1 MSPAAETASDFSLA
15 SYKLAPDSYAEF
27 RRELVIRLSVV
38 VPLLL
43 AGFLYLAWHFD
54 KDRSIFR
61 LVFIPILIGSIVYRQ
76 FKDERNKWESLAFE
90 FRDGKLIRKMDRY
103 PLQELVPNEVTAILE
118 SPRGITIKTNNRL
131 KSLFLS
137 TRLSDYDAFRNQLI
151 SWAPGIEVTVWHPS
165 SWSYVRNFLE
175 ILACAWTFG
184 GPLYLMY
191 TSRYAAILPLGIV
204 LSLSM
209 LALILYVR
217 KSPQIPIRAQKT
229 VWILLLLPILTT
241 LSRLLL
247 NGR

>member
-1 MSPAAETASDFSLA
+1 MSPAAETAAGFLPT
-15 SYKLAPDSYAEF
+15 SYKLEPGRYAEF

-38 VPLLL
+38 VPFLL

-54 KDRSIFR
+54 KDKSIFR
-61 LVFIPILIGSIVYRQ
+61 LVSIPILIGWIVYRQ

-90 FRDGKLIRKMDRY
+90 FRDGKLIRKMDKY

-137 TRLSDYDAFRNQLI
+137 TRLSNYGAFRNQLI
-151 SWAPGIEVTVWHPS
+151 SWAPGIEVTVWHHSP
-165 SWSYVRNFLE
+165 WNYVRNFLE

-191 TSRYAAILPLGIV
+191 TSRHAAILPLGIA

-217 KSPQIPIRAQKT
+217 KSPQIPIRAQKSL
-229 VWILLLLPILTT
+229 WILLLLPILTT
-241 LSRLLL
+241 LSRLL
-247 NGR
+247 